1 MWVCVYNGVFKQ
13 FWFYILK
20 PALLLQLLLSFLPRS
35 RLMLLGFGSLVLLLQ
50 FKGDVFASSLDFF
63 FYLHSI

>member
-1 MWVCVYNGVFKQ
+1 MVYLS

-50 FKGDVFASSLDFF
+50 FKGDIVCIFF
-63 FYLHSI
+63 RRYFFIIYSI